1 METRMT
7 PQPATLRLAGLLQS
21 LEVPAPLRE
30 QRLQRVREHLFAQ
43 SKEIRQP
50 DFRAIHT
57 GDLPLLFDAYDREFF
72 DGHFRA
78 ALDGKRLSFSLS
90 RRMTR
95 AAGHTKCIRFR
106 DGRVSFEIAVAG
118 PMLFEGF
125 GPNDR
130 RIVACGIECPSRLDA
145 LERIFEHEL
154 VHLGEMLCWEKSKCS
169 APRFQA
175 IAARLF
181 GHQSHTHNLITRR
194 ERAAEKGIGP
204 GSQVTFVFEGQPLH
218 GRVHLITKRASVLVE
233 DAHGRRFRYYVPIH
247 LLQLKP

>member
-1 METRMT
+1 MT
-7 PQPATLRLAGLLQS
+7 PQPATMRLEALLQS
-21 LEVPAPLRE
+21 LEVPPPQRE

-50 DFRAIHT
+50 NFRAIHT

-72 DGHFRA
+72 DGHIRA
-78 ALDGKRLSFSLS
+78 ALEGRRLSFTLS
-90 RRMTR
+90 HRMTR

-106 DGRVSFEIAVAG
+106 NGGVSFEIAVAG

-125 GPNDR
+125 GPDDR
-130 RIVACGIECPSRLDA
+130 RIAACGIECSSRLDA
-145 LERIFEHEL
+145 LERVFEHEL
-154 VHLGEMLCWEKSKCS
+154 VHLSEMLCWKRSICS
-169 APRFQA
+169 APCFQR

-218 GRVHLITKRASVLVE
+218 GRVHRITKRATVLVE
-233 DAHGRRFRYYVPIH
+233 DPHGRRFRYYVPIH